1 MINRNKALITLA
13 IIEGLINILIIVLLV
28 IGKLSVTGFL
38 ISFGIV
44 TLLTMLAIFIII
56 HKFPPIE

>member
-56 HKFPPIE
+56 HKLPPIE

>member
-1 MINRNKALITLA
+1 MNRKKALIILA
-13 IIEGLINILIIVLLV
+13 IIEGLLNILLIVLLV

-56 HKFPPIE
+56 KKTQ

>member
-1 MINRNKALITLA
+1 MNRKKALIILA
-13 IIEGLINILIIVLLV
+13 IIEGLLNILLIVLLV

-44 TLLTMLAIFIII
+44 TMLAIFIII
-56 HKFPPIE
+56 KKTQ

>member
-1 MINRNKALITLA
+1 MNRKKALIILA
-13 IIEGLINILIIVLLV
+13 IIEGLLNILLIVFLV

-56 HKFPPIE
+56 KKTQ

>member
-1 MINRNKALITLA
+1 MNRKKALIMLA
-13 IIEGLINILIIVLLV
+13 MIEGLLNIAIIVLLA

-44 TLLTMLAIFIII
+44 TLLTMLAIFVII
-56 HKFPPIE
+56 HKLPPME

>member
-1 MINRNKALITLA
+1 MNRKKALIILA
-13 IIEGLINILIIVLLV
+13 IIEGLLNILLIVLLV

-56 HKFPPIE
+56 KNTQ